1 MHCAKAKR
9 PLHESWSTAATIKIS
24 LAMKKT
30 ALNYQ
35 SGFFDMCLALSK
47 KLDIMI
53 SATKRCQKTGVFGQN

>member
-1 MHCAKAKR
+1 
-9 PLHESWSTAATIKIS
+9 
-24 LAMKKT
+24 MKKT

-35 SGFFDMCLALSK
+35 SGFFDIYLTLLK

>member
-9 PLHESWSTAATIKIS
+9 PLHESWSTTATIKIS

-35 SGFFDMCLALSK
+35 SGFLICAWHCRK
-47 KLDIMI
+47 NWI
-53 SATKRCQKTGVFGQN
+53 